1 MARES
6 ERRRKDAMKDG
17 PTILGI
23 NRTQDASI
31 TVMSGSRLICSI
43 QKERLTRHKHHWGKL
58 DDVKS
63 IYARSLSCLRE
74 PIDVLVECFS
84 SDRERENL
92 PAYERELEET
102 LRFAP
107 GCRKARISHHLAHLY
122 SVFHPS
128 PFEEAAVMVV
138 DGQGSPVRELTEHWS
153 GAAETPSHWREV
165 SSFYRAD
172 RERID
177 CLGKQLW
184 DCDDGRLVGLGM
196 FYFLLTQAIFPGEG
210 NEGKVMGLAP
220 HGNADA
226 LRLPPLEVDGPTVT
240 IPSQWREILH
250 ERERFRYAGSRPP
263 IGSGRRTGI
272 GTTIGG
278 GGGGGGGGGDDNTG
292 FRDTAN
298 LAAAGQRAFEEAL
311 LEVARWLHAETQAD
325 DLCFAGGTALNCC
338 ANDRLLR
345 ETPFRRVFI
354 PPAPSDA
361 GTSLGCAIYGLTE
374 LGGKPCGYRWE
385 HDFLGPEPSAAEI
398 EAATEAAT
406 RGADDLIVERPANLA
421 ARIAELLAA
430 TKVVALFQGRSEFGP
445 RALGHR
451 SILGDP
457 RFDFVR
463 DGINAKV
470 KGREWFR
477 PLAPIVLLEHADRF
491 FDIRRPSPFMQFAAP
506 VLPEAAERIPAVT
519 HVDGTARLQTVG
531 KRDDPLLRA
540 VLERFAARTG
550 VPVLLNK
557 SFNGKDEPI
566 VESPAQ
572 AIESFRSTPMHALAM
587 PPFLIRKRIEPE
599 LPGRIGTELMA

>member
-1 MARES
+1 MQEA
-6 ERRRKDAMKDG
+6 

-31 TVMSGSRLICSI
+31 TLMHGSRLICSI
-43 QKERLTRHKHHWGKL
+43 QKERLTRRKHHWGKL
-58 DDVKS
+58 EDVRNV
-63 IYARSLSCLRE
+63 YGPSLSCLKE
-74 PIDVLVECFS
+74 PIDLLVECFS

-92 PAYERELEET
+92 PAYDRELEET
-102 LRFAP
+102 LRFAAD
-107 GCRKARISHHLAHLY
+107 CRRARISHHLAHLY

-138 DGQGSPVRELTEHWS
+138 DGQGSPVRELTERWS
-153 GAAETPSHWREV
+153 GAADVPGHWREV
-165 SSFYRAD
+165 SSFYRVD
-172 RERID
+172 RGRVE

-184 DCDDGRLVGLGM
+184 DCDDDRLVGLGM

-220 HGNADA
+220 HGNPHA
-226 LRLPPLEVDGPTVT
+226 LGLPPLEVDGATVT
-240 IPSQWREILH
+240 IPSEWREMLR
-250 ERERFRYAGSRPP
+250 ERERFRYGEEAR
-263 IGSGRRTGI
+263 
-272 GTTIGG
+272 
-278 GGGGGGGGGDDNTG
+278 
-292 FRDTAN
+292 FRETAN
-298 LAAAGQRAFEEAL
+298 LAAAGQRAFEEAV
-311 LEVARWLHAETQAD
+311 LEVARWLHGETRAD

-374 LGGKPCGYRWE
+374 LVRAPCGYRWE
-385 HDFLGPEPSAAEI
+385 HDFLGPEPSAADI
-398 EAATEAAT
+398 EAAI
-406 RGADDLIVERPANLA
+406 RGADGGDLLVEQPADLA
-421 ARIAELLAA
+421 GRMAELLAA
-430 TKVVALFQGRSEFGP
+430 TNVVALYQGRSEFGP

-463 DGINAKV
+463 DWINARI

-477 PLAPIVLLEHADRF
+477 PLAPIVLLERADEF

-519 HVDGTARLQTVG
+519 HVDCTARLQTVG
-531 KRDDPLLRA
+531 KRDDALLRA
-540 VLERFAARTG
+540 VLERFAERTG
-550 VPVLLNK
+550 IPVLLNT

-572 AIESFRSTPMHALAM
+572 AVESFRSAPMHALAM
-587 PPFLIRKRIEPE
+587 PPFLLRKRVEPK
-599 LPGRIGTELMA
+599 PIA